1 MAFRERKRIFAVVV
15 VATLPVT
22 ALADRVFWGCTY
34 GEPQV
39 LRSGP
44 IACRQEVPQCKN
56 MILSC
61 SRGAE
66 SLFTVRDFADYIAAS
81 ADGQYIVGLSNRGSE
96 NAFWIRDAHGKVIE
110 QKTHGSGPHHW
121 SGIHYCQES
130 VTNVRE
136 WFDKADP
143 AVRFQLV
150 DGKLTQVLVRS
161 CDGKD
166 LHLLK

>member
-1 MAFRERKRIFAVVV
+1 
-15 VATLPVT
+15 
-22 ALADRVFWGCTY
+22 
-34 GEPQV
+34 
-39 LRSGP
+39 
-44 IACRQEVPQCKN
+44 

-161 CDGKD
+161 CDGKRPSSAEVNRARESATESQCPRGSP
-166 LHLLK
+166 KVMMWSGRIR